1 MASRVLDGAAAVGSA
16 TAEIRKLSDLLEV
29 SQTLS
34 STLNLKSALTRVVEL
49 LKERHGLLNTSVVLL
64 DPDTAQLAIEV
75 AAGLSWQA
83 TGRVRYRV
91 GEGITGRVVETGKPD
106 AFYSRLTELAASGEE
121 DEVRR
126 RHAEYF
132 LALAESV
139 EPRLRAEELAH
150 ELRMPHR
157 GL

>member
-1 MASRVLDGAAAVGSA
+1 MGPA

-91 GEGITGRVVETGKPD
+91 GEGITGRV
-106 AFYSRLTELAASGEE
+106 ARGE
-121 DEVRR
+121 
-126 RHAEYF
+126 
-132 LALAESV
+132 
-139 EPRLRAEELAH
+139 P
-150 ELRMPHR
+150 
-157 GL
+157 